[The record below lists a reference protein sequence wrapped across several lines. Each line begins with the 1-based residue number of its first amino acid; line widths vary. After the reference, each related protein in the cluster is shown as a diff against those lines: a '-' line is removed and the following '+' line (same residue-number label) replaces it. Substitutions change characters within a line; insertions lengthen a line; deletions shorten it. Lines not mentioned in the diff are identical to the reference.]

1 MFLFDY
7 LTWDSIVKKEK
18 HTNQLLY
25 SNVQTSWDGLMNN
38 NDMKRVSMREERVL
52 MREFGRKLLFIEKH
66 TPNIQ
71 TT

>member
-7 LTWDSIVKKEK
+7 LTWDLIVEKEK

-25 SNVQTSWDGLMNN
+25 SNIQTSWDGLMNC
-38 NDMKRVSMREERVL
+38 NDMRVSMREERVS

-66 TPNIQ
+66 IPNIQ